1 MTGPEQYGDLVPSRS
16 QEIGTVASLHGVVA
30 RIDLPSSRS
39 PSPVADPS
47 NIIPFAPGRRQGVE
61 PCTPPVIIGPDDRPA
76 PPAPGTSV
84 VKQIALVACSL
95 AAHGLLLFAFWEE
108 PRPLASIGIDA
119 ITVEIVV
126 GDNRPAGLAPTPG
139 ENEVQAAPPAEEVKP
154 DDRPI
159 EQQEQ
164 RIAEAREVA
173 PEEKQTEV
181 AADQPV
187 EQPKDQPPE
196 KRDEFAMVKTPE
208 AVTPTA
214 PPRDTPPDMHAV
226 MTPSR
231 EQPKEVTPDDPK
243 QPVQKKAEKKDTEQK
258 KATRPAPSVASNA
271 ASGAGKRSVAAD
283 PNYNGRV
290 AAHLARHKQ
299 YPAAARSNGTQGV
312 GTVTFSINGSGSV
325 TSVSIARGTGA
336 AILDQEL
343 TAMVRRASPF
353 PAPPDGQA
361 KSFTVPV
368 SFKLN

>member
-1 MTGPEQYGDLVPSRS
+1 MTGPQQYGDLVASRS
-16 QEIGTVASLHGVVA
+16 QESGTGASLHDVVV
-30 RIDLPSSRS
+30 RVDPPSS
-39 PSPVADPS
+39 PSPAADLS
-47 NIIPFAPGRRQGVE
+47 NVIPFKRSRRAGTE
-61 PCTPPVIIGPDDRPA
+61 PSTPPVTIGPLDRPA
-76 PPAPGTSV
+76 APPPGTSIA
-84 VKQIALVACSL
+84 KQIALVACSL

-108 PRPLASIGIDA
+108 PRPLASIGIEA
-119 ITVEIVV
+119 ITVEIMV

-164 RIAEAREVA
+164 RTAEAREVK
-173 PEEKQTEV
+173 PEEKETEV
-181 AADQPV
+181 AKDQPV

-196 KRDEFAMVKTPE
+196 
-208 AVTPTA
+208 
-214 PPRDTPPDMHAV
+214 
-226 MTPSR
+226 
-231 EQPKEVTPDDPK
+231 QPKEAKPEEPK
-243 QPVQKKAEKKDTEQK
+243 QPVQKKVEKKDTEHK
-258 KATRPAPSVASNA
+258 KATRPAPSVPSDA
-271 ASGAGKRSVAAD
+271 AGGAGKRSVASD
-283 PNYNGRV
+283 PNYSGRV

-299 YPAAARSNGTQGV
+299 YPASARSNGTQGT

-325 TSVSIARGTGA
+325 TSVSLAHSTGA